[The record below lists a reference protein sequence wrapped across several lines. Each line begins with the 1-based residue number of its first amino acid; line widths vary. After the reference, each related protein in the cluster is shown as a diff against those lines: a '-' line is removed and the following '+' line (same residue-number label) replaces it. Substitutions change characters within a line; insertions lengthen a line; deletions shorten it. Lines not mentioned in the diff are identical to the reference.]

1 MLRGLSHA
9 YTESSQRNRI
19 LMQINQPKPLPDGD
33 SIALMQQRDLAEVHK
48 LECASQQEPWS
59 LQHFADELD
68 NPVASVDFYWH
79 HDQLVGFLCSWL
91 IAGELQIQNL
101 ATLPAM
107 RRHGVAARLL
117 DHVIA
122 RSQISGLISVWLEVR
137 VSNIPAIAL
146 YERFGFSA
154 CGKRT
159 AYYPDGEDALV
170 MTYDEKS

>member
-1 MLRGLSHA
+1 
-9 YTESSQRNRI
+9 
-19 LMQINQPKPLPDGD
+19 MQTNQMQLLPDGD
-33 SIALMQQRDLAEVHK
+33 SIILMQRGDLAEVHQ
-48 LECASQQEPWS
+48 LECVSQQESWS
-59 LQHFADELD
+59 LQHFADELE
-68 NPVASVDFYWH
+68 NPVASVDLYWH
-79 HDQLVGFLCSWL
+79 RDQLAGFLCSWL

-122 RSQISGLISVWLEVR
+122 RSRLSGLTSVCLEVR
-137 VSNIPAIAL
+137 ASNVPAISL

-154 CGKRT
+154 CGKRS

-170 MTYDEKS
+170 MTYNEEP